1 MIEDVGNRLLR
12 EFANCLEQRL
22 GHEQAVEETAP
33 PADAAAQ
40 VSEER
45 AYSHTPDAQKATVP
59 PPPPP
64 QAKPIG
70 GFSLFLGV
78 LRDRLK
84 RLFNR

>member
-12 EFANCLEQRL
+12 EFAGCLEQRL
-22 GHEQAVEETAP
+22 GHEQAVEE
-33 PADAAAQ
+33 AAAGRCGRAG
-40 VSEER
+40 ER
-45 AYSHTPDAQKATVP
+45 GRADSHTPDAQKAPVP